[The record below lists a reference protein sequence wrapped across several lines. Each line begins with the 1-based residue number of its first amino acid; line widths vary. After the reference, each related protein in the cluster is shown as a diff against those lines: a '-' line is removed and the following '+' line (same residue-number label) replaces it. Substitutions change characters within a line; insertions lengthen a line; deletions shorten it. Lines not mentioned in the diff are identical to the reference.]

1 MRCVLL
7 RALVVSAG
15 MACATAVDAG
25 QSLSGLLEPTLTG
38 VDATPSWL
46 DRGYGKF
53 NAGGNRNATA
63 LRVALAYRLDLLDT
77 LALRVDGDAF
87 AGEQS
92 LAGVD
97 EAYLAW
103 MPVPRSALRYRTRA
117 GAFLPPLSLENVAT
131 GWTTPYTLTPSL
143 LNDWLGEELRVEG
156 AEFAVLRPGAPAGSP
171 YSISFRLGTFRG
183 NDTAGTILAW
193 RGWAANDRVT
203 PLNHSLPLP
212 DSPAFW
218 PGGPFQGAKT
228 STDPFLSVDRRLG
241 YYLVGEWQYLSRVRI
256 LAAHYDNRA
265 NPTAFADGQIGWHTR
280 FDELGLLWK
289 PAPRVS
295 VIAQFL
301 EGDTLAGRYAT
312 PRSVYNEFASWFLL
326 ASAGNGPHRVSL
338 RYEHFRVDDEDLTP
352 LDNNNEAGHAWTLAY
367 LFALREN
374 LSLGTEY
381 LRITSIRP
389 IRSALGEPVAVSEQQ
404 LRFSLRYGF

>member
-1 MRCVLL
+1 
-7 RALVVSAG
+7 
-15 MACATAVDAG
+15 MASATAANAG
-25 QSLSGLLEPTLTG
+25 QSLTGLVEPTLSG
-38 VDATPSWL
+38 VDATSSWL
-46 DRGYGKF
+46 DRGYGKL
-53 NAGGNRNATA
+53 NAGGNRDVTA

-77 LALRVDGDAF
+77 LALHVGGDAF
-87 AGEQS
+87 AGAHS

-103 MPVPRSALRYRTRA
+103 MPVPRSPLRYRMRA
-117 GAFLPPLSLENVAT
+117 GVFLPPLSLENVAT

-171 YSISFRLGTFRG
+171 YSVSFRLGTFHG
-183 NDTAGTILAW
+183 NDTAGTMLAW

-203 PLNHSLPLP
+203 PLNHTLPVP

-241 YYLVGEWQYLSRVRI
+241 FYLAGEWQYLSRVRI

-265 NPTAFADGQIGWHTR
+265 NPAAFADGQIGWHTR
-280 FDELGLLWK
+280 FDELGLIWK
-289 PAPRVS
+289 PAPPLT
-295 VIAQFL
+295 VIAQYL
-301 EGDTLAGRYAT
+301 EGNTLAGHYAT
-312 PRSVYNEFASWFLL
+312 PRSVYNEFASWFVLVS
-326 ASAGNGPHRVSL
+326 ASQGPHRLSL
-338 RYEHFRVDDEDLTP
+338 RYEKFRVNDEDPTP
-352 LDNNNEAGHAWTLAY
+352 LDNNNESGHAWTLAY
-367 LFALREN
+367 LFALREHI
-374 LSLGTEY
+374 SLGTEY
-381 LRITSIRP
+381 LRIDSSRP